1 MTAIQIFAMIFF
13 VFSLSRTILRARDG
27 SLRLRGMLMW
37 VVIWLGLAAIVL
49 YPPLSTRLA
58 SLLGIGRGSD
68 LIVYTA
74 VAVLFYLVFRLYV
87 AIEHIEREIT
97 ALVRQDALDKA
108 PTVQKTVE
116 STTDDSEPGA
126 SR

>member
-1 MTAIQIFAMIFF
+1 MTAIQIFAVIFF

-27 SLRLRGMLMW
+27 SLRLRGVLLW

-58 SLLGIGRGSD
+58 SLFGIGRGSD

-108 PTVQKTVE
+108 PTVQKMVE
-116 STTDDSEPGA
+116 SAGVTSER
-126 SR
+126 SNV